1 MDWLRS
7 KFSGLWGSDQ
17 SSEQQAASTQP
28 LPGTAPELADTVGG
42 RHRGR
47 KHKKTR
53 RGGRKHSKRA
63 RTGRRSN
70 RL

>member
-1 MDWLRS
+1 MDWLKS
-7 KFSGLWGSDQ
+7 KFSGLWGSEQ
-17 SSEQQAASTQP
+17 SSEEQTTQP

-42 RHRGR
+42 RHRRR

-63 RTGRRSN
+63 RTGRRST